1 MSGLSGVIL
10 AVRQPT
16 VESEQHDPSALED
29 NASIPVRKIP
39 KSFRVYGERAQD
51 GDRVGSQLRP
61 PL

>member
-10 AVRQPT
+10 ALRQPT
-16 VESEQHDPSALED
+16 VEFEQHDPGALEGD
-29 NASIPVRKIP
+29 PAIALRKIP
-39 KSFRVYGERAQD
+39 KSFRFYGECSQN